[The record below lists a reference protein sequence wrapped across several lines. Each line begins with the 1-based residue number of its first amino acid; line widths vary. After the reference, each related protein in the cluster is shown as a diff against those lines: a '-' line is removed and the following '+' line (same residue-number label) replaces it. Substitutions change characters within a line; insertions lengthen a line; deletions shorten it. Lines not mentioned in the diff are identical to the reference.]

1 MKRTTEAIER
11 DLAAVI
17 KHSHDLRDES
27 AELNRTAKDLLSKA
41 ERLKEDLATQKR
53 GPR

>member
-1 MKRTTEAIER
+1 MKRTTQAIAR

-27 AELNRTAKDLLSKA
+27 AELNRTAKDVLSTA
-41 ERLKEDLATQKR
+41 ARLKKDLAKQKR
-53 GPR
+53 P